1 VRLPQSK
8 IPLGPREGK
17 GPMRSVGLGRG
28 ACAGPAGRRPARL
41 QKSYLSSTEIR
52 ATAMIIA
59 RGPARHANGA
69 RRLGHAG
76 SNGCTRVVM

>member
-1 VRLPQSK
+1 MVLVP
-8 IPLGPREGK
+8 
-17 GPMRSVGLGRG
+17 GLRV
-28 ACAGPAGRRPARL
+28 A
-41 QKSYLSSTEIR
+41 TEIR

-59 RGPARHANGA
+59 RGPAGHANGA